1 MKTMTLMTALAL
13 LAATHAIGTR
23 TASARENARTP
34 AIRTHDLP
42 TVRVYATL
50 EPDNAPMANA
60 AAARVHDLP
69 ALRVY
74 ASREPVERAAE
85 RTVASR
91 ASARRESLGIPRGGT
106 RRGAAPESVPRA
118 MVERLDRWV
127 ALGCVIRQR
136 MARVWP
142 TQPCNGA
149 APAGAMRGGGTMSM
163 SLVERRR

>member
-23 TASARENARTP
+23 TASARESARTT
-34 AIRTHDLP
+34 AMRTHDLP

-50 EPDNAPMANA
+50 EADAAPVANA
-60 AAARVHDLP
+60 APRVHDLP
-69 ALRVY
+69 AVRVH
-74 ASREPVERAAE
+74 AAPEPAKRAID

-91 ASARRESLGIPRGGT
+91 ASARRESLGIPRGGA
-106 RRGAAPESVPRA
+106 RRGAAPEGAPSA
-118 MVERLDRWV
+118 LLDRLDRWV

-142 TQPCNGA
+142 MQPCNGTA
-149 APAGAMRGGGTMSM
+149 STSAMRGGGTMSM

>member
-23 TASARENARTP
+23 TASARENASAT

-50 EPDNAPMANA
+50 EPDNASTATA
-60 AAARVHDLP
+60 TAARVHDLP
-69 ALRVY
+69 AVRVY
-74 ASREPVERAAE
+74 AARDPVERVAD

-106 RRGAAPESVPRA
+106 RRGTAPEAAPRA

-142 TQPCNGA
+142 MQPCNGA
-149 APAGAMRGGGTMSM
+149 ASAGAMRGGGAMSM

>member
-23 TASARENARTP
+23 TASARENAGTT

-42 TVRVYATL
+42 TVRVYATP
-50 EPDNAPMANA
+50 EADAAPVANA
-60 AAARVHDLP
+60 APRVHDLP
-69 ALRVY
+69 TLRVY
-74 ASREPVERAAE
+74 AAPEAAE
-85 RTVASR
+85 RAMDRAVASR
-91 ASARRESLGIPRGGT
+91 ASARRESLGIPRGGA
-106 RRGAAPESVPRA
+106 RRGAAPEGAPIA

-136 MARVWP
+136 IVRVWP
-142 TQPCNGA
+142 MQPCGGA
-149 APAGAMRGGGTMSM
+149 ASAGAMRGGGAMSM

>member
-13 LAATHAIGTR
+13 LAATHAIGAR
-23 TASARENARTP
+23 TASARENARTT

-50 EPDNAPMANA
+50 EADAAPVANA
-60 AAARVHDLP
+60 APRVHDLP
-69 ALRVY
+69 TLRVY
-74 ASREPVERAAE
+74 AAPEPAERALDRA
-85 RTVASR
+85 VASR
-91 ASARRESLGIPRGGT
+91 ACARRESLGIPRGGS
-106 RRGAAPESVPRA
+106 RRGATPEGGARA

-142 TQPCNGA
+142 MQPCNGA
-149 APAGAMRGGGTMSM
+149 ATAGAMRGGGAMSM